1 MIQSFFFY
9 FTSGDVIP
17 IFDPATQR
25 YVWLPARDFYVM
37 KHKDTIS
44 DIESEGGIGVRRKK
58 GRTFNEFNGLKKY
71 SDSGVDYGRL
81 ASPPGTPNYT
91 ETKVNNIL
99 SKTFCHFWS
108 FNVYKYSNTIYQ
120 F

>member
-1 MIQSFFFY
+1 MIMIKCFFY
-9 FTSGDVIP
+9 FPSGDVIP

-91 ETKVNNIL
+91 ETKVNYI
-99 SKTFCHFWS
+99 
-108 FNVYKYSNTIYQ
+108 
-120 F
+120 